1 MVKIDT
7 CPLHVLKLQI
17 VCTHNDDRY
26 LIVELINLTIRLPAG
41 STFDWCY
48 HQDSTNYANTIM
60 YGSTL
65 SWRYVTPLCRLRWR
79 LSTINCSV
87 NIPEAWAG
95 NAAVLADK
103 DGVVSLDLWP
113 WVGYDGILLGGSLR
127 NQQHW
132 CVACPRCEIRIHV
145 ASLLRQMDKLLLNVA
160 LQSLLFM
167 IVTVSESVN
176 HKRQNDV
183 VIRFGGNGACSS

>member
-1 MVKIDT
+1 MAVRSAEDNASVSFAMTVI
-7 CPLHVLKLQI
+7 
-17 VCTHNDDRY
+17 Y
-26 LIVELINLTIRLPAG
+26 
-41 STFDWCY
+41 
-48 HQDSTNYANTIM
+48 
-60 YGSTL
+60 
-65 SWRYVTPLCRLRWR
+65 
-79 LSTINCSV
+79 TINCSV

-95 NAAVLADK
+95 NAAVRADK

-145 ASLLRQMDKLLLNVA
+145 ASLLRQIGKLLLNVA

-183 VIRFGGNGACSS
+183 VILANFACPAYQESALNIAFARCFNVTWKYMQQHSSITIF